1 MHAPDATSDDKRFAT
16 LAAQYALAGH
26 SLIRAQTDE
35 GSAPYYCS
43 RWGWIRPV
51 ASLEHAEQLLKQI
64 TGKK

>member
-1 MHAPDATSDDKRFAT
+1 MHADAITEDKRFAT

-26 SLIRAQTDE
+26 SLVRAQPGD
-35 GSAPYYCS
+35 GQAPYYCA

-51 ASLEHAEQLLKQI
+51 HSLDHAEQLLEQI

>member
-1 MHAPDATSDDKRFAT
+1 MHADAITEDKRFAT

-26 SLIRAQTDE
+26 SLVRAQP
-35 GSAPYYCS
+35 GGGQSPYYCA

-51 ASLEHAEQLLKQI
+51 HSLDHAEQLLEQI